1 MLSTSAV
8 PSVSAGTSS
17 ASLTTNWL
25 AQLSASQSAN
35 TVAAS
40 EHSKVSVPALV
51 GLQRLAGNAF
61 SLHQVSVPWPSV
73 AASSTTGS
81 AGSTASLKHATSLP
95 EAEVAATSTATSIS
109 WTAPDKSLRAGW
121 ASRTP
126 LPVTAMTVPHPAT
139 ACAPCSWRGTAGGW
153 RQDKQAAPSEAEQV
167 VGDSGVLMTRP
178 PASLQLNGPSGSL
191 PQSVHPS
198 RLPAY
203 EGHPSDAQI
212 GFATTYTVPLGAPID
227 MAAPLS
233 PLMQPAPHSLHG
245 SNLNH
250 SGRAHRITLQ
260 LHSSEIG
267 SVLSQTAPQR
277 NSGGNDAR
285 DSASQ
290 QSLLTFTPRDEAT
303 FPAAVRSGL
312 SSLPPPLKAPMP
324 LPHRAI
330 AASEM
335 HTPAHVTV
343 DGALMNG
350 QRSLPRPADALC
362 NLLQQYIDAR
372 RALQPDARQQLGGVP
387 GKLTVPLDIQELVLR
402 QVQDFALQLDAA
414 AHPHAPP
421 HEREAVGSSDQD
433 HGVESGTG
441 GPLGDAVPPPLL
453 SAAAAHKG
461 DEVPWDIIFG
471 YLAHRPTAAH
481 ATLRAVAPASR
492 RRLEQLGWR
501 WMIAKVAMSV
511 CPFIQESDAE
521 GFVRDAY
528 ARLDGQERQYVGSV
542 PVARRTPLL
551 PLYRPTLAKSER
563 LLDGSALLHCERQSL
578 LLDWAWREG
587 WLHRLTCTHHAF
599 VLPRLSGGRT
609 VLSRICVDG
618 VFCDVLRP
626 KQNRLDGGAVEGKG
640 GSGGAFTT
648 SGGAGDMRAKAAS
661 GAQLTP
667 PPLPILEKRP
677 TEAFSATRKLLDDA
691 VSAISREW
699 ARSAGAPRSKQ
710 LQATLAPFS
719 QPSRANT
726 PSSTVTAAMAS
737 SLASPPQEVERT
749 YRWDTVTDL
758 QHHPHYGHASLPVLV
773 EDVSGTAHLL
783 CTNKTRLDTAEVR
796 GWVSA
801 WLQHRHRLPRQP
813 ICTSAAEFLLV
824 RSPSAP
830 LRAIDDEGS
839 EGDRVV
845 CTNAAAAAPSLQADA
860 GRTRRTDG
868 TPPRAE
874 GGAAPDPPLLTDSLV
889 FNLDGSRDHAHI
901 LNAEG
906 LAGVVAVG
914 EVGHAGRDPAAE
926 YHFRVHLQDWRNKGY
941 GVVRRM
947 NEVDPPWLMLGNAS
961 GPQPRP
967 LALHLTEQHIPWLAH
982 QLCPDSEGGGLLD
995 LQELHLFVTESL
1007 LPPGWAAAWRWCID
1021 VLRDRKNLLV
1031 LSVAARP
1038 WAPVM
1043 TEGAAS
1049 DVHSECKPHDASEV
1063 IGVLDAFTA
1072 HAAMFTA
1079 PLQVLSLQGAVADA
1093 AAPLFCV
1100 VNRGAHPEI
1109 DGEGGS
1115 PALER
1120 LRELYVSVR
1129 SGQGSG
1135 GSPCSVGLDD
1145 VHVTAT
1151 VYPVLQVLWLDA
1163 PRLRHIHLDDLLVL
1177 RELHL
1182 ISEAPLACSAL
1193 RGVERLPHLEV
1204 VHLERAVIDDCSF
1217 FGDCP
1222 ALRELLLH
1230 ACRLSLF
1237 PPSFAIV
1244 PDCGGGRLEE
1254 LRGVERAPRLETL
1267 SLCYTEEVRNL
1278 QNFARCRSLRRILLT
1293 RCNGISSSSIAG
1305 LEHLPRLELLAME
1318 YTRVSGLSHFA
1329 STPALR
1335 ILRVDG
1341 CKRVLHS
1348 SVMGLE
1354 NAAVLTEL
1362 SLKNTNVSTVANFG
1376 GGCRSLRSLDLSG
1389 CRHLDVD
1396 GLQGIQALPQLEV
1409 LCLSHM
1415 PITDVNFLADCVRL
1429 TALYLE
1435 GCTELLPTSLEGL
1448 QHAPRLRKIVAN
1460 GCPTLTRVGRLGKCA
1475 ALEVFAVT
1483 GATALTVEGLQGIE
1497 QGGHIEYLDLSSTAV
1512 HTLHFLVGGC
1522 RALRYLSVK
1531 GCRRITSMRALH
1543 GVEKLPRLQALNM
1556 ESLDVHGPLD
1566 FLATSTSLRY
1576 VSYAGCARL
1585 SSDDV
1590 QALRRSGVQAA
1601 IP

>member
-1 MLSTSAV
+1 
-8 PSVSAGTSS
+8 
-17 ASLTTNWL
+17 
-25 AQLSASQSAN
+25 
-35 TVAAS
+35 
-40 EHSKVSVPALV
+40 
-51 GLQRLAGNAF
+51 
-61 SLHQVSVPWPSV
+61 
-73 AASSTTGS
+73 
-81 AGSTASLKHATSLP
+81 
-95 EAEVAATSTATSIS
+95 
-109 WTAPDKSLRAGW
+109 
-121 ASRTP
+121 
-126 LPVTAMTVPHPAT
+126 
-139 ACAPCSWRGTAGGW
+139 
-153 RQDKQAAPSEAEQV
+153 
-167 VGDSGVLMTRP
+167 MTRP
-178 PASLQLNGPSGSL
+178 PASLQLKGRSESL
-191 PQSVHPS
+191 PESAHPS
-198 RLPAY
+198 PLLAY
-203 EGHPSDAQI
+203 GGHPSDAQS
-212 GFATTYTVPLGAPID
+212 GFTTTYTVPLGAPID

-233 PLMQPAPHSLHG
+233 PLMQPAPHSLYG
-245 SNLNH
+245 ANLNH
-250 SGRAHRITLQ
+250 SGRAHMISLQ
-260 LHSSEIG
+260 HYSSEIG
-267 SVLSQTAPQR
+267 SGLSQTPPQR
-277 NSGGNDAR
+277 NGGSNNAR

-290 QSLLTFTPRDEAT
+290 QSLLTLTPHDEAT
-303 FPAAVRSGL
+303 FLAMLCSRL

-324 LPHRAI
+324 LLHRTI
-330 AASEM
+330 AASGM
-335 HTPAHVTV
+335 HTRAHVTV
-343 DGALMNG
+343 DGAFMSG
-350 QRSLPRPADALC
+350 QRSLPTPADALC
-362 NLLQQYIDAR
+362 NLFQQYLDAQ
-372 RALQPDARQQLGGVP
+372 RALQPDARQQLDGVS
-387 GKLTVPLDIQELVLR
+387 GTLTVPLDTQELVLR

-414 AHPHAPP
+414 AHAHAPP
-421 HEREAVGSSDQD
+421 HQQAVVGSSDQAP
-433 HGVESGTG
+433 GAASGTG
-441 GPLGDAVPPPLL
+441 GRLGDVGSAPLL
-453 SAAAAHKG
+453 SAPAAHKG
-461 DEVPWDIIFG
+461 DDIPWDTIFS
-471 YLAHRPTAAH
+471 YLADPPTAAH
-481 ATLRAVAPASR
+481 ATLRAVSPASR

-511 CPFIQESDAE
+511 CPFIQESGA
-521 GFVRDAY
+521 GASVRDAY

-551 PLYRPTLAKSER
+551 PPYRPTLAKSER

-599 VLPRLSGGRT
+599 VLPRLSGGRA
-609 VLSRICVDG
+609 VLSRIRVGG
-618 VFCDVLRP
+618 VLCDVLRP
-626 KQNRLDGGAVEGKG
+626 KRNRLDGGAGEGKG
-640 GSGGAFTT
+640 GSGGALAA
-648 SGGAGDMRAKAAS
+648 SGGAGDMTAKAAY

-677 TEAFSATRKLLDDA
+677 TEAFNATRKLLDDA

-710 LQATLAPFS
+710 LQATLTLFS

-726 PSSTVTAAMAS
+726 PSSTVTAAMDS
-737 SLASPPQEVERT
+737 SVANSPQETERG
-749 YRWDTVTDL
+749 YRQDTFTDL
-758 QHHPHYGHASLPVLV
+758 QHHPHYGHALLPVLV

-796 GWVSA
+796 GWVSS

-830 LRAIDDEGS
+830 LRAADDEVS
-839 EGDRVV
+839 EGDRAV
-845 CTNAAAAAPSLQADA
+845 CTTAAAAAPSLQADA

-874 GGAAPDPPLLTDSLV
+874 DGAALGPPLLTDSVTPPKGGWEEDEDEESYGAAMPELV
-889 FNLDGSRDHAHI
+889 FALDGSRDHARMV
-901 LNAEG
+901 NAEG
-906 LAGVVAVG
+906 LVGVVAVG
-914 EVGHAGRDPAAE
+914 EAGRAGCDPAAE
-926 YHFRVHLQDWRNKGY
+926 YRFRVRLQDWRNKGY

-947 NEVDPPWLMLGNAS
+947 NEVDPPWLMLGSAS

-967 LALHLTEQHIPWLAH
+967 LALHLTEQHVPWLAH

-995 LQELHLFVTESL
+995 LQELHLFVTESP
-1007 LPPGWAAAWRWCID
+1007 LPPGWAAAWRWCMD

-1043 TEGAAS
+1043 AEGAAL
-1049 DVHSECKPHDASEV
+1049 DVHSECKSHDVSEA
-1063 IGVLDAFTA
+1063 IGVLGAFTA

-1079 PLQVLSLQGAVADA
+1079 PLQVLSLQGAMADA
-1093 AAPLFCV
+1093 AAPLFCD
-1100 VNRGAHPEI
+1100 VNRGTHPEV

-1115 PALER
+1115 PSLER

-1129 SGQGSG
+1129 SGQSAG
-1135 GSPCSVGLDD
+1135 GSPCSGGLDD

-1163 PRLRHIHLDDLLVL
+1163 PRLRRIHLDGLLVL

-1182 ISEAPLACSAL
+1182 ISEALLACSAL
-1193 RGVERLPHLEV
+1193 RGVELLPHLEV
-1204 VHLERAVIDDCSF
+1204 VHLERAIIDDCSF

-1237 PPSFAIV
+1237 LPSLTV
-1244 PDCGGGRLEE
+1244 VRDGGSGRLEE

-1278 QNFARCRSLRRILLT
+1278 QNFAQCRSLRRILLT

-1305 LEHLPRLELLAME
+1305 LEHLPHLELLATE

-1335 ILRVDG
+1335 VLRVDG

-1460 GCPTLTRVGRLGKCA
+1460 ECPTLTRVGRLGKCA
-1475 ALEVFAVT
+1475 ALEVFAVA

-1497 QGGHIEYLDLSSTAV
+1497 QGGHIEYLDISSTAV

-1590 QALRRSGVQAA
+1590 QVLRRSGVQAA